1 MHGWRAEFNFGMTL
15 GSGCLGWP
23 RRSRVLIGTAG
34 WGRRKAI
41 PSREESLTRERAGQ
55 RRGCSL
61 EAKSSLGASDL
72 TKCMMWVAVFQ
83 PRSRVPLFVTL
94 WTAARQASLSIT
106 VSLSLLKLMPIQS
119 VVPSNCLI
127 LCCPLLLLPSVFPS
141 IRVFPSESAFNIRW
155 PKYWSFGFNISLSN
169 EHSELISFRIDWF
182 DFLVVQRTLKSLPQS
197 HSFKA

>member
-141 IRVFPSESAFNIRW
+141 IGS
-155 PKYWSFGFNISLSN
+155 
-169 EHSELISFRIDWF
+169 
-182 DFLVVQRTLKSLPQS
+182 FLVSQLLTSGGQNIGALASTSVFQWTFRVDIL
-197 HSFKA
+197 